1 MRHPRLLLPI
11 LLLLTLLQGLSP
23 LLHAHR
29 DAPLFEGALHIH
41 AAFHGAAAPVSLEA
55 GNPADAGWQRASW
68 TPAEGAIVT
77 PVDEFKRRALL
88 AVPTEVCARPV
99 PPPGQSLSA
108 VLRPPSDA
116 EPIAV
121 PHRAHRSPPAH
132 APPQG

>member
-41 AAFHGAAAPVSLEA
+41 GAFHAVGAPVPLEA
-55 GNPADAGWQRASW
+55 GDPADAGWQRASW

-77 PVDEFKRRALL
+77 PVDKFERRALL
-88 AVPTEVCARPV
+88 AVPMEVFALPA

-108 VLRPPSDA
+108 VQRPPSDA
-116 EPIAV
+116 GPIAV

-132 APPQG
+132 APPLG